1 MSSGATG
8 SISTSRPSWALG
20 LCDRCGFSFKLNQLY
35 REVYDERENGLLV
48 CRTCLDVDNPQLQ
61 LGRQSFPDPQSLYN
75 PRPDTG
81 VPGSTSYFGWMPIG
95 SPLNSIQCQVGNLTV
110 LII

>member
-81 VPGSTSYFGWMPIG
+81 VPGSTSYFGWRPIG
-95 SPLNSIQCQVGNLTV
+95 SPLTTIPCQVGNLTV